1 MITCEQD
8 TEFRYQEKPRCNEIG
23 MLFSYL
29 LTYLSKLIKLCK
41 KSYLSEFRS
50 CPLFHVFSRF

>member
-8 TEFRYQEKPRCNEIG
+8 TEFKYQEKPRCNEIG

-29 LTYLSKLIKLCK
+29 MTYLSKLIK
-41 KSYLSEFRS
+41 
-50 CPLFHVFSRF
+50 